1 MTHQLTSNHE
11 HPFAANIRNVYCI
24 GRNYKLH
31 ALELGNDV
39 PTKPMVFMKPSHS
52 VVPIADRTP
61 LELPLHQGAVHHE
74 IEIVL
79 YIGREVTPDTTVDEA
94 IEAVALGL
102 DFTLRDVQETLKAKG
117 HPWLPAKGVHNSG
130 PITNTIPFEGV
141 QQVICTPFALLC
153 NGEVVQQG
161 TAADMIFDLQQLIQ
175 YVASN
180 YGLSKGDVIFT
191 GTPAGVGAVQAGDVL
206 ELQWNGEAIGSCVI
220 EAKQ

>member
-1 MTHQLTSNHE
+1 MTHQQASNYE
-11 HPFAANIRNVYCI
+11 HSFAANIRNVYCI

-52 VVPIADRTP
+52 VVPIGDRTP
-61 LELPLHQGAVHHE
+61 LALPLHQGAVHHE

-79 YIGREVTPDTTVDEA
+79 YIGREITPDTQVDEA

-102 DFTLRDVQETLKAKG
+102 DFTLRDVQETLKTKG

-130 PITNTIPFEGV
+130 PITNTIPFEGA
-141 QQVICTPFALLC
+141 QQVIRTPFALLR

-175 YVASN
+175 FVASN

-206 ELQWNGEAIGSCVI
+206 ELQWNGETIGSCVI